1 MQTLQFSLSGMLFTL
16 IPHLALDIHASH
28 LNHFLKKIF
37 LHLEKACVFEDK
49 IGMIH
54 CHILSMVI
62 GKL

>member
-37 LHLEKACVFEDK
+37 LHLEKFRFPQVSVELFC
-49 IGMIH
+49 
-54 CHILSMVI
+54 
-62 GKL
+62 